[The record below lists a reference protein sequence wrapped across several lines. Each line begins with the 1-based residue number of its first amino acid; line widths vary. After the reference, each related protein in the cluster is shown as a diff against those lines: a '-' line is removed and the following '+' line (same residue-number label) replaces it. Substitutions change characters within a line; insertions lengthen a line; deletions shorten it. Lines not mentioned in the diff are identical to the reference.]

1 MPSLKSGVHLGPY
14 EIEAPIGAGGMGEVY
29 RARDTRLNRNVA
41 IKILPEHI
49 SEKPEAKLRFKR
61 EAEMIAALNH
71 PHICTLYDVG
81 EHNGIEF
88 LVMELLEGE
97 TLAARLERGK
107 LPLAEVLKVT
117 IQIADA
123 LNRAHRQGV
132 IHRDLKPGNV
142 MLTSNGIK
150 LLDFGL
156 AKLKQVSQTSSVMS
170 AMPTNPNMT
179 ADGAILGTLQYMS
192 PEQLEGEEADS
203 RTDIFAFGTVVYE
216 MLTGKKAFQGKSQ
229 VSLIGAILERE
240 PAPVS
245 TLAPET
251 PPALSRIIQRCL
263 AKNPDDRW
271 QSAGDLG
278 FEIKSIAEADARGE
292 TVQTSTE
299 VKTQSRPAR
308 APFFWIAVAAIS
320 VAAAVILGIFL
331 ARAYRSQP
339 EPAAM
344 RFLISAPDQVVF
356 DGPVVGPVISP
367 DGKHIAFT
375 AKSSTGSRRMLWVR
389 ALDSV
394 TAQPL
399 PGTEDATSP
408 FWSAD
413 SQSIGFFT
421 TANTKLKR
429 VDLAGGPPT
438 NLSELATGRAA
449 GGAWNRDGVIIFTT
463 SGRGPLLRISAG
475 GGQPVAVT
483 TLAKGQSTHL
493 APYFLPDGQHFL
505 YAAQGPSVDSDGLYV
520 ASLNSG
526 ESKRLFASES
536 NAIYA
541 APGYLL
547 FIQNGVLMR
556 RPFDL
561 SKLEVTG
568 DAAPVAD
575 GVALDFGIIAAS
587 VSDNGILVYRSG
599 VGSNESRQ
607 LVSVDRTGKVIDQV
621 GPPGRYIG
629 LDWSPEGKRLA
640 VHRHDAN
647 GGDIWLFELMRGT
660 MSRFTFD
667 PTQDNSMPV
676 WSPAGD
682 RIAFSAQ
689 RDGKWGIYQKAASG
703 TEKEELLYESPGTEK
718 APMTWS
724 PDGKYLVFEVTE
736 AKTAWDLWVLPM
748 MGERKAYPMMQTPFN
763 ETWAEISPNG
773 KWIAYD
779 SDETGRY
786 EVYIRPF
793 PSGEGKWQVSANGGW
808 YPRWNKEGKEL
819 FYADAAANGK
829 LLSVGVNA
837 VGAMPEFEVPKPLF
851 DSGYVNISHGVHHK
865 YAVSPDGQRFIIP
878 RAESKVSGESK
889 QPTITVVLNWNAG
902 NKK

>member
-1 MPSLKSGVHLGPY
+1 MASLKSGVQIGPY

-29 RARDTRLNRNVA
+29 KARDTRLNRNVA

-81 EHNGIEF
+81 EHTGIEF

-97 TLAARLERGK
+97 TLAARLERGR
-107 LPLAEVLKVT
+107 LPVSEVLKIA

-123 LNRAHRQGV
+123 LNKAHRQGV

-142 MLTSNGIK
+142 MLTGNGVK

-156 AKLKQVSQTSSVMS
+156 AKLKQASQSSPAMS
-170 AMPTNPNMT
+170 TMPTNPNMT

-240 PAPVS
+240 PAPLSNLV
-245 TLAPET
+245 PET
-251 PPALSRIIQRCL
+251 PQALSRIIHRCF
-263 AKNPDDRW
+263 AKNPDERW

-278 FEIKSIAEADARGE
+278 FELKSIAESDVRAEIAQDPA
-292 TVQTSTE
+292 E
-299 VKTQSRPAR
+299 VKTQIRSNR
-308 APFFWIAVAAIS
+308 APLPWILAATILFAIT
-320 VAAAVILGIFL
+320 VTLGIFL
-331 ARAYRSQP
+331 FRMYRSQP

-344 RFLISAPDQVVF
+344 RFLIAAPDQTVL
-356 DGPVVGPVISP
+356 DGPVIGPVISP
-367 DGKHIAFT
+367 DGKRIVFT
-375 AKSSTGSRRMLWVR
+375 ARSIAGKRTLWVR
-389 ALDSV
+389 ALDSTV
-394 TAQPL
+394 AQSL
-399 PGTEDATSP
+399 PGTDEALAP
-408 FWSAD
+408 FWSPD
-413 SQSIGFFT
+413 SRSIAFFT
-421 TANTKLKR
+421 TGAGKLKK
-429 VDLAGGPPT
+429 VDIAGGVPT
-438 NLSELATGRAA
+438 NLCDANAGR
-449 GGAWNRDGVIIFTT
+449 GGTWNRDGIIVFAQ
-463 SGRGPLLRISAG
+463 SSGPLFRIAAA

-483 TLAKGQSTHL
+483 TLAKDQINHRGPS
-493 APYFLPDGQHFL
+493 FLPDGLHFL
-505 YAAQGPSVDSDGLYV
+505 YTAGSSSGASQGVYI

-526 ESKRLFASES
+526 EQKRLLSSDS
-536 NAIYA
+536 NAIYVQ
-541 APGYLL
+541 PGFLVFVQDATLL
-547 FIQNGVLMR
+547 R
-556 RPFDL
+556 RPFDV

-568 DAAPVAD
+568 DATPIAE
-575 GVALDFGIIAAS
+575 GVAVDAGIAAAS
-587 VSDNGILVYRSG
+587 VSENDILVYRTGSG
-599 VGSNESRQ
+599 GNESRQ
-607 LVSVDRTGKVIDQV
+607 LVSFDRSGKIIDRV

-629 LDWSPEGKRLA
+629 LDWSPDGKRLA
-640 VHRHDAN
+640 VHRHDGN

-667 PTQDNSMPV
+667 PSLDNSMPI
-676 WSPAGD
+676 WSPTGD
-682 RIAFSAQ
+682 RIVFSEL
-689 RDGKWGIYQKAASG
+689 RDGKWGLYQKAASG
-703 TEKEELLYESPGTEK
+703 TEKEELLYESAGTEK
-718 APMTWS
+718 APMAWS
-724 PDGKYLVFEVTE
+724 PDGKYIVFEVTDP
-736 AKTAWDLWVLPM
+736 KTAWDLWVLPLT
-748 MGERKAYPMMQTPFN
+748 GERKANPIMQTPFN
-763 ETWAEISPNG
+763 ETWADISPNG

-786 EVYIRPF
+786 EIYIRPF

-808 YPRWNKEGKEL
+808 YPRWNKDGKEI

-829 LLSVGVNA
+829 LLSVRVNTA
-837 VGAMPEFEVPKPLF
+837 GSMPEFSAPTPLF

-878 RAESKVSGESK
+878 RAESTMGGESK
-889 QPTITVVLNWNAG
+889 QPPITVVLNWNAG